1 MGLHAVDL
9 NGFDKIPN
17 VLQLNRNK
25 KASFLLSVSI
35 QKLSNFRVFWC
46 WLVGLF
52 CLFYTSS
59 LPCANWTKQL
69 AWLGMTGMKF
79 EIIFHQY

>member
-1 MGLHAVDL
+1 MWLHAVDL
-9 NGFDKIPN
+9 DGFDKIPN

-35 QKLSNFRVFWC
+35 QKLCNFEVFWC

-52 CLFYTSS
+52 VLLVLHKFFALCKLHKTV
-59 LPCANWTKQL
+59 
-69 AWLGMTGMKF
+69 GMVKSGW
-79 EIIFHQY
+79 